1 LQRRKEGSRTGRIPI
16 NLKSLLMNSGS
27 ESRKLAA
34 IMFTDMVGYSALS
47 QTNEAL
53 ALELLAENQRML
65 RTQFPLFNGR
75 EVKSTGDGFLVE
87 FPSALQAMECAVEI
101 QRAIVARNSTQPAA
115 RHFQVRIG
123 IHVGDVVHREA
134 DMFGDGVN
142 IAARIEPLATGG
154 GICLSDTV
162 YAQVRNK
169 MDVQLTKLDPTKLK
183 HIEVPMDIYRV
194 RLPWESGQ
202 RVATSRS
209 CGQSPE
215 RSANKSVLLIVTIA
229 GGLLLAAW
237 ACWLGLRSEKN
248 QKGAAPPSATN
259 NSVAPAPPVVI
270 NQKSIA
276 VLPFANMSEDK
287 ANAFFADGMHEDILT
302 SLGMVH
308 DLRVVSRTSVEQYR
322 ATTKSMRQ
330 IGQELGVAYV
340 LEGSVQREGNQ
351 VRVTSQLIR
360 AATDE
365 HVWAKS
371 YDRDLTNIFN
381 IQSALATEIADS
393 LSAVI
398 SPQEKSLIERKPT
411 DNPAAYDLFLKA
423 RAILNSAAVFSRR
436 VEAEQY
442 LNEAV
447 QLDPNFAVAWGYL
460 ALAHVRAVI
469 SDEDHSPGRLAKAKA
484 AIDTAVRLAPDDPE
498 VVRAEGDYYYY
509 GYRDYA
515 RAAEQFQRLLRL
527 QPNSAEA
534 YANLGYILRRQSRW
548 NEALAN
554 LRLAALLD
562 PRNGSVV
569 STLAET
575 LMSLNRYDE
584 AFTESRQAA
593 ELEGDS
599 LLMNDFTNLVV
610 YCQTGST
617 REAEEF
623 LSKVR
628 PTPAQ
633 TNEFLFLQRGVASVK
648 GDWAQALRID
658 RQDGYVDP
666 LNGPWVQ
673 KAMQVGDLI
682 GTKDLA
688 AARALAKKLIP
699 EFKAE
704 LEQQPDNSII
714 WSQLAFLQA
723 VAGENEPALA
733 SANKAVTLVPEL
745 VDSMVGAGNSY
756 NRAQVLAWTGDKEGA
771 LTEFARLLRT
781 PYGANV
787 HFARIDPS
795 WLPLH
800 GDPRFEALLNN
811 PTNNAPLLQDPM
823 SSMPLP

>member
-1 LQRRKEGSRTGRIPI
+1 MISNTLT
-16 NLKSLLMNSGS
+16 SLLMNSGS

-65 RTQFPLFNGR
+65 RTQFPLFNGH

-87 FPSALQAMECAVEI
+87 FPSALQATECAVEI
-101 QRAIVARNSTQPAA
+101 QRAIVARNSTQPMA
-115 RHFQVRIG
+115 RHFHVRIG

-142 IAARIEPLATGG
+142 IAARIEPLAIGG
-154 GICLSDTV
+154 GICLSDAV

-183 HIEVPMDIYRV
+183 HIDVPMDIYRV

-202 RVATSRS
+202 RVATPRS
-209 CGQSPE
+209 SGQSSE
-215 RSANKSVLLIVTIA
+215 RSANKSVLRIVTIA
-229 GGLLLAAW
+229 GGLLLAGW
-237 ACWLGLRSEKN
+237 ACWLGLRSEKD
-248 QKGAAPPSATN
+248 QKPAEPSSTTNSSAA
-259 NSVAPAPPVVI
+259 VAPPVVI

-287 ANAFFADGMHEDILT
+287 ANSFFAEGMHEDILT

-308 DLRVVSRTSVEQYR
+308 DLHVVSRTSVEQYR
-322 ATTKSMRQ
+322 DTTKPMRQ

-351 VRVTSQLIR
+351 VRVTGQLIR

-371 YDRDLTNIFN
+371 YDRDLTNIFT

-398 SPQEKSLIERKPT
+398 SPQEKTLIERKPT

-423 RAILNSAAVFSRR
+423 RAILNGMALLTRR
-436 VEAEQY
+436 GEAEQY

-447 QLDPNFAVAWGYL
+447 QLDSNFAVAWGYL

-469 SDEDHSPGRLAKAKA
+469 NDEDRSPGRLARAKA
-484 AIDTAVRLAPDDPE
+484 AIDTAVRLAPNDPE
-498 VVRAEGDYYYY
+498 VIKMEGDYYYY

-534 YANLGYILRRQSRW
+534 YARLGYILRRQSRW
-548 NEALAN
+548 TESLAN

-562 PRNGSVV
+562 PRNGNIA
-569 STLAET
+569 STLTET
-575 LMSLNRYDE
+575 LMVLNRYDE
-584 AFTESRQAA
+584 ALTEARHTT
-593 ELEGDS
+593 ELDGDS
-599 LLMNDFTNLVV
+599 LLMNDLTNLVV
-610 YCQTGST
+610 FSQTGST
-617 REAEEF
+617 RGSEEF

-633 TNEFLFLQRGVASVK
+633 TNEFLFLQLNLARAK
-648 GDWAQALRID
+648 GDWAGALKID
-658 RQDGYVDP
+658 QQDGYVDP
-666 LNGPWVQ
+666 VGGRWVQ
-673 KAMQVGDLI
+673 KTLQVEDLI
-682 GTKDLA
+682 GAKDLA
-688 AARALAKKLIP
+688 AARALAKNLIP
-699 EFKAE
+699 DFKAD
-704 LEQQPDNSII
+704 LEQQPDNSTI
-714 WSQLAFLQA
+714 WSQLALLQA
-723 VAGENEPALA
+723 VLGENEQALT
-733 SANKAVTLVPEL
+733 SANKAVKLVPESA
-745 VDSMVGAGNSY
+745 DSIVGSGNSCT
-756 NRAQVLAWTGDKEGA
+756 RAQVLAWTGDKEGA
-771 LTEFARLLRT
+771 LAELARLLRT

-787 HFARIDPS
+787 HSARVDLG
-795 WLPLH
+795 WLPLQ

-811 PTNNAPLLQDPM
+811 PTNNAPLPQDLGEFHAIALKGTDFE
-823 SSMPLP
+823 S